1 LPVFGADVSPE
12 RVAPSKRAV
21 FRRRDAVQVKM
32 AGNMGFPARWIMPCV
47 GASIAPVVVEMEA
60 NPGGQRSGQLNQGR

>member
-1 LPVFGADVSPE
+1 
-12 RVAPSKRAV
+12 
-21 FRRRDAVQVKM
+21 M